1 MTYDDATTAH
11 RSISWFDG
19 KDFDAHT
26 IKVQMPSTDQKRIF
40 LELQLS
46 NKKRRIEEIENE
58 NQWMKEDRICK
69 ICLSNQVGVVFL
81 PCGHLFSCVNCSP
94 KLKDCPFCRQF
105 IKGKIKTF
113 S

>member
-1 MTYDDATTAH
+1 MTYDDATIAH

-19 KDFDAHT
+19 KYFDGHT
-26 IKVQMPSTDQKRIF
+26 IKVQMPSADQKRIF

-46 NKKRRIEEIENE
+46 NKKRKIEGIEN
-58 NQWMKEDRICK
+58 QQMKGDRICK
-69 ICLSNQVGVVFL
+69 ICSSNHIGVVFF
-81 PCGHLFSCVNCSP
+81 PCGHLISCVNCSP